1 MKRLVSEGKRYPN
14 PNIDPSSDCQEAIS
28 LDISLLTSSNID
40 LSQYKLVSAE
50 NLIKG
55 PTYAGPYIWRLTFKL
70 KRLIP
75 QFSNKEVGAGELFVE
90 TDLATKKDKLLGYGI
105 NNF

>member
-1 MKRLVSEGKRYPN
+1 VKDIRNS
-14 PNIDPSSDCQEAIS
+14 NIDPSSDCQEAVS
-28 LDISLLTSSNID
+28 LGISLLTSRNID

-75 QFSNKEVGAGELFVE
+75 DTSNKEIGAGGELFVE
-90 TDLATKKDKLLGYGI
+90 TDLATKKAKLLGYGE
-105 NNF
+105 